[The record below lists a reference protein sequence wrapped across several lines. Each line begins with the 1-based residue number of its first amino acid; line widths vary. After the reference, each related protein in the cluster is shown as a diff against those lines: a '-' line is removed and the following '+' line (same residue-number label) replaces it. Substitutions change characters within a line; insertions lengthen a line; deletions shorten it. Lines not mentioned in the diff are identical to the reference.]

1 MHIAREEK
9 SMPDF
14 KAWKD
19 QLILSLVANSAGDF
33 KLKPVLIYHFKN
45 PRVLKYYAKYTLS
58 ALWKWNNKA

>member
-45 PRVLKYYAKYTLS
+45 PRVLKYYAKYTLC
-58 ALWKWNNKA
+58 ALEMEQ

>member
-19 QLILSLVANSAGDF
+19 QLIISLATNSAGDF

-45 PRVLKYYAKYTLS
+45 PRVLKHYAKYTLS
-58 ALWKWNNKA
+58 ALYKWDNKA